1 MGVWGCRHKRRQRHS
16 FETQLSV
23 SDERC
28 QKESL
33 YYYYFLIP
41 GIFPNVISPMG
52 AIFYT
57 CVLL

>member
-1 MGVWGCRHKRRQRHS
+1 MCGGADTNGDKGIVLKLNLVRQMKDARKK
-16 FETQLSV
+16 V
-23 SDERC
+23 C
-28 QKESL
+28 IIII
-33 YYYYFLIP
+33 FLIP